1 MIIMAKM
8 AIIALS
14 LIIAMYFIIFKLL
27 GLRIIKSNEVGVV
40 EKWWSKNGNLK
51 DGSFIALNGEA
62 GFQPDILRTGIY
74 LKPGLMYKVHKC
86 PLVTISQ
93 GQIGY
98 VFARDGQTLSETQ
111 TLGKVVDCTNFQDT
125 RAFLENGGQKGPQ
138 RAILREGTYSFNLA
152 QFVILTES
160 DNYYLSIGN
169 SSEEKEIQKMSDD
182 LKAQNGFRPVII
194 KEGTIDNGGYLI
206 KDAIGIVTVQDG
218 PSLANGEIIA
228 PVVGQDPNDEET
240 YHNNFQNPEAFLKA
254 GGFRGK
260 QHQVISDGTYFLNR
274 KFATLDIIPK
284 TVIDIGYTGVVNSF
298 IGKKG
303 EDVTGTNFSHGEL
316 VKEGY
321 KGIWETPLKP
331 GKYAFNTFAGSI
343 IQVPTTNF
351 ILKWVRNE
359 VGGHKFDENLKEVTL
374 ITKDAFEPTL
384 PLSVVVHIDYR
395 KAPLVIQRFGDIKKL
410 VDQTL
415 DPMVSAYF
423 KNTAQTMTL
432 IELIQRRSEIQKRAT
447 EEMKIKFA
455 NYNLELEE
463 VLIGTPSPNNDKKIE
478 EILKQLSDRQLAKEK
493 IETFES
499 QMKASEK
506 EKELKEFQAKAEQQT
521 ELTKS
526 ETNIKIQDNLGK
538 AELQKAKQD
547 AEKQITLADAEAYRM
562 KKLAEAEAEMK
573 ARLGIAEAIATKEQ
587 VSAYGGP
594 QYQVIQ
600 NVMVKFTEAIKEGKI
615 NIVPN
620 NVVTMGGT
628 GEGNSNVNAFDS
640 LLGVLLSEK
649 LGIDFKADQEE
660 SEFVKKMKQDIYDK
674 MNENKDELEPKNII
688 DKTNNDASKDN
699 GLEKVEENEPEKVE
713 EVEEFKEVKTKK
725 YTSLQKK

>member
-1 MIIMAKM
+1 MLTGI
-8 AIIALS
+8 S
-14 LIIAMYFIIFKLL
+14 HLIGVGVIGVVGFVAVYLIIFKLL
-27 GLRIIKSNEVGVV
+27 GLRVIKSNEVGIV
-40 EKWWSKNGNLK
+40 EKWWSNSGNLK
-51 DGSFIALNGEA
+51 DGQFIALGGEA
-62 GFQPDILRTGIY
+62 GFQPDILRTGVY
-74 LKPGLMYKVHKC
+74 LKPGLMYKVYKC

-98 VFARDGQTLSETQ
+98 VFARDGKPLKETQ
-111 TLGKVVDCTNFQDT
+111 TLGKVVECMNFQDT
-125 RAFLENGGQKGPQ
+125 TAFLTNGGQKGPQ
-138 RAILREGTYSFNLA
+138 RAILREGTYAFNLA
-152 QFVILTES
+152 QFIILTES

-169 SSEEKEIQKMSDD
+169 SSEEDQIQKMADD
-182 LKAQNGFRPVII
+182 LKSQNGFRPIVI
-194 KEGTIDNGGYLI
+194 KEGTIDGAGQAI

-218 PSLANGEIIA
+218 PSLGNGEIIA
-228 PVVGQDPNDEET
+228 PVVGTDAKDEET

-254 GGFRGK
+254 GGYRGK
-260 QHQVISDGTYFLNR
+260 QYQVISDGTYFINR
-274 KFATLDIIPK
+274 KFATIDIIPK
-284 TVIDIGYTGVVNSF
+284 TVIPMGFTGVINSF
-298 IGKKG
+298 VGSKG
-303 EDVTGTNFSHGEL
+303 VDVTGEGYSHGEL
-316 VKEGY
+316 VAEGC
-321 KGIWETPLKP
+321 KGICEKP
-331 GKYAFNTFAGSI
+331 KNAGKYAFNTYAGNI

-351 ILKWVRNE
+351 ILKWVRDE
-359 VGGHKFDENLKEVTL
+359 IGGHKFDENLKEVTL

-423 KNTAQTMTL
+423 KNTAQKMTL
-432 IELIQRRSEIQKRAT
+432 IELIQSRSEIQKMAT

-506 EKELKEFQAKAEQQT
+506 EKELREFQAKAEQQT

-526 ETNIKIQDNLGK
+526 ATNIQIQDNLGK

-547 AEKQITLADAEAYRM
+547 AEKQRTLADAESYRV

-587 VSAYGGP
+587 VNAYGGP

-628 GEGNSNVNAFDS
+628 GGNNGSVNAVES

-649 LGIDFKADQEE
+649 LGVDFKGDVEE
-660 SEFVKKMKQDIYDK
+660 SDFVKKMKQDIYDK
-674 MNENKDELEPKNII
+674 MNEKKEDTQNTCVSSEVVQEPKVVTSEIV
-688 DKTNNDASKDN
+688 D
-699 GLEKVEENEPEKVE
+699 
-713 EVEEFKEVKTKK
+713 EVQSRE
-725 YTSLQKK
+725 YTSITPNNKGRKR